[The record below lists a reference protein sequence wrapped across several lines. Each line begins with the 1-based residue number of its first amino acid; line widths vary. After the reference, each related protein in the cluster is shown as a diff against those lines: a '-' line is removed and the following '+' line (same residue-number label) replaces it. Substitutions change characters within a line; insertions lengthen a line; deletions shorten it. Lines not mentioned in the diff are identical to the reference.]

1 MTQQPRSSP
10 EKLNTLIHEI
20 EAIPQEHW
28 ADLLI
33 TLRQFRQQ
41 KTHPIINAEQ
51 LEKNQ
56 GAMVKDRPEVIA
68 LLKSWAEEDSAEED
82 AQAWVILKTNL
93 DIDRLS
99 VSS

>member
-33 TLRQFRQQ
+33 
-41 KTHPIINAEQ
+41 A
-51 LEKNQ
+51 
-56 GAMVKDRPEVIA
+56 
-68 LLKSWAEEDSAEED
+68 
-82 AQAWVILKTNL
+82 
-93 DIDRLS
+93 
-99 VSS
+99 

>member
-28 ADLLI
+28 ADLLV

-41 KTHPIINAEQ
+41 KTHPIINAQQ

-56 GAMVKDRPEVIA
+56 GAIA
-68 LLKSWAEEDSAEED
+68 LLKSWAEEDSTEED
-82 AQAWVILKTNL
+82 AQAWAILKTNL

-99 VSS
+99 DRPLFP

>member
-1 MTQQPRSSP
+1 MTQPPRSSP
-10 EKLNTLIHEI
+10 EKLNTLIHKI

-41 KTHPIINAEQ
+41 KTHPIINAQQ

-56 GAMVKDRPEVIA
+56 GAIA

-82 AQAWVILKTNL
+82 AQAWAILKTNL